1 MGKTIAENLSSI
13 TDRMSRAARKA
24 GRYNGEVTLVCVTKY
39 VELKRIKEA
48 IKAGA
53 RTFGENY
60 IQESK
65 AKIEALKRKP
75 VKWHFI
81 GQLQK
86 NKAKPAVELFDMM
99 ETIDSVELAE
109 ALSKRASN
117 RADNKP
123 LDVLIEVNLARERS
137 KAGFTV
143 KGLERAVRK
152 ISQLENLRIKGLMA
166 IPPFHESPELSRPY
180 FVTLRRLAE
189 RTNRLQI
196 PNVSMHELSMG
207 MSEDFE
213 IAIEEGATIVRV
225 GRAIFG
231 ERPEKAAKK
240 STK

>member
-1 MGKTIAENLSSI
+1 MGRTIAENLSSV
-13 TDRMSRAARKA
+13 TDRMLRASKKA

-60 IQESK
+60 IQEAK
-65 AKIEALKRKP
+65 AKVEALKRKP

-86 NKAKPAVELFDMM
+86 NKAKPAAELFDMM
-99 ETIDSVELAE
+99 ETVDSVELAT
-109 ALSKRASN
+109 ALSKRAKD
-117 RADNKP
+117 RP

-152 ISQLENLRIKGLMA
+152 IAQLENINIKGLMA
-166 IPPFHESPELSRPY
+166 IPPFHENPETSRPY

-189 RTNRLQI
+189 RINKIQI

-231 ERPEKAAKK
+231 ERPKKAAPK
-240 STK
+240 ST

>member
-1 MGKTIAENLSSI
+1 MGTDIAERLSI
-13 TDRMSRAARKA
+13 VTDRISRAARKA

-60 IQESK
+60 IQEAK
-65 AKIEALKRKP
+65 AKVEALKRRP

-81 GQLQK
+81 GHLQK
-86 NKAKPAVELFDMM
+86 NKAKPAVELFDMV
-99 ETIDSVELAE
+99 ETVDSVELAE
-109 ALSKRASN
+109 ALSKRAKE
-117 RADNKP
+117 AP
-123 LDVLIEVNLARERS
+123 LDILVEVNLARERS

-143 KGLERAVRK
+143 KGLERGIRK
-152 ISQLENLRIKGLMA
+152 IAQLENLRIKGLMA
-166 IPPFHESPELSRPY
+166 IPPFHESPEASRPY

-189 RTNRLQI
+189 RMNKLQLQ
-196 PNVSMHELSMG
+196 NVSMHELSMG

-213 IAIEEGATIVRV
+213 VAIEEGATIVRV

-231 ERPEKAAKK
+231 ERPATAK